1 MEQSKLVERLEGY
14 RRRNNA
20 DHCYLNGDLY
30 RLFYSRDLY
39 IIAYNSVKSNDGAET
54 SGADGTSLHGFCEEW
69 ITELIASMRDESY
82 QPQPNRTTMIPKRN
96 GKMRKLSFPNG
107 KDKLVQEAI
116 RIILECIYEPT
127 FSDLS
132 HGFRPKR
139 STQSAI
145 AEVET
150 LRGTTWFIEGDISAC
165 FDEIDHRTLEKI
177 LRERI
182 SDERFIRL
190 INKIL
195 KAGYFD
201 MQHIYQGTKTGNAQ
215 GSCCSPIL
223 CNIYLDKL
231 DRFME
236 HIIETDT
243 TGEHRRQNP
252 DYAKARYQYKKA
264 IRNGSDPKTVKHLK
278 CEMEN
283 LPSGDRFDPGFR
295 RVRYVRYADDFL
307 IGVIAPKAYAVDLK
321 QKIKEFLKSELALR
335 LSEEKTKITHA
346 ADHDV
351 AFLGYIIRKGA
362 VKHGKFLNNPFDSAI
377 RVYMN
382 TDGILKKLRENGMC
396 TGNGYPIGIT
406 RLLRE
411 SPEEIIKYGNQ
422 VLRGLL
428 TQQRG
433 CANFYE
439 GARIQYIVHFSIA
452 KTLARKFDISLKK
465 VFARYG
471 RVLMVNYQNAKGKA
485 CSVSLALYK
494 SFARQKGFFA
504 KIKLAVKSFYFLPW
518 YNLMNPLARVCY
530 ICGNPHSH
538 VSMYHRKTKKKLD
551 KPYSPIVTVM
561 LDINRRQIPLCG
573 HCFAD
578 VEAGRFQL
586 NQLKRR

>member
-1 MEQSKLVERLEGY
+1 MEQSKLVEKLEGY

-20 DHCYLNGDLY
+20 DHCYVNGDLY

-54 SGADGTSLHGFCEEW
+54 SGSDSTSLHGFCEEW
-69 ITELIASMRDESY
+69 ITELISSMRDESY
-82 QPQPNRTTMIPKRN
+82 QPQPNRTTTIPKKN

-107 KDKLVQEAI
+107 KDKLVQEAV
-116 RIILECIYEPT
+116 RLILECIYEPT
-127 FSDLS
+127 FSNLS
-132 HGFRPKR
+132 FGFRPKR
-139 STQSAI
+139 STQGAI

-150 LRGTTWFIEGDISAC
+150 WRGTIWFIEGDISAC
-165 FDEIDHRTLEKI
+165 FDEIDHRTLETI

-182 SDERFIRL
+182 NDERFIRL

-201 MQHIYQGTKTGNAQ
+201 MQHSLQRTKTGNAQ

-231 DRFME
+231 DRFMGN
-236 HIIETDT
+236 IINSDS
-243 TGEHRRQNP
+243 TGKYRKPNP
-252 DYAKARYQYKKA
+252 DYTKARYLYRKA
-264 IRNGSDPKTVKHLK
+264 VSNGSDTKTIKQLK
-278 CEMEN
+278 YTMEN
-283 LPSGDRFDPGFR
+283 LPSSDRYDSNFR

-321 QKIKEFLKSELALR
+321 RKIKEFLNNELCLR

-346 ADHDV
+346 AENEV
-351 AFLGYIIRKGA
+351 TFLGYIIRKGTG
-362 VKHGKFLNNPFDSAI
+362 KHCKFHSNPFDSALRI
-377 RVYMN
+377 FMN
-382 TDGILKKLRENGMC
+382 TEGILKKLHENGMC
-396 TGNGYPIGIT
+396 RGNGYPIGIS

-411 SPEEIIKYGNQ
+411 PPEEIIKYGNQ

-433 CANFYE
+433 CYNFFE
-439 GARIQYIVHFSIA
+439 GWRIQYVVMFSIA
-452 KTLARKFDISLKK
+452 KTLARKFDISVKK
-465 VFARYG
+465 VFARFGSSLSVSYS
-471 RVLMVNYQNAKGKA
+471 NAKDKA
-485 CSVSLALYK
+485 YSVSLELYK
-494 SFARQKGFFA
+494 SFARQKDFFA
-504 KIKLAVKSFYFLPW
+504 KIKSVVKSMPLPK

-530 ICGNPHSH
+530 ICGNPRSH

-573 HCFAD
+573 HCFAN

>member
-1 MEQSKLVERLEGY
+1 MEQSKLMQKLEGY
-14 RRRNNA
+14 RRRNAAIHEYVNS
-20 DHCYLNGDLY
+20 DLY
-30 RLFYSRDLY
+30 RLFYDEDLY

-54 SGADGTSLHGFCEEW
+54 SGSDGTSLHGFCQEW
-69 ITELIASMRDESY
+69 ITELIAAMRAESY
-82 QPQPNRTTMIPKRN
+82 QPQPNKIMMIPKKN

-150 LRGTTWFIEGDISAC
+150 WKGTIWFLEGDITAC
-165 FDEIDHRTLEKI
+165 FDEIDHRILESI

-182 SDERFIRL
+182 HDERFIRL
-190 INKIL
+190 INKVL

-201 MQHIYQGTKTGNAQ
+201 MQHSYHRNKAGNAQ

-236 HIIETDT
+236 SIIELDT
-243 TGEHRRQNP
+243 LGKYRKQNP
-252 DYAKARYQYKKA
+252 QYAKARYQYKKA
-264 IRNGSDPKTVKHLK
+264 VDKDCDAKTLK
-278 CEMEN
+278 SLLSEMEK
-283 LPSGDRFDPGFR
+283 LPSTDRYDPHFR
-295 RVRYVRYADDFL
+295 RIKYVRYADDFL
-307 IGVIAPKAYAVDLK
+307 IGLIAPKSYVVNLK
-321 QKIKEFLKSELALR
+321 QQIKEFLQNKLGLR
-335 LSEEKTKITHA
+335 LSDEKTKITHS

-351 AFLGYIIRKGA
+351 AFLGYLIRKGYG
-362 VKHGKFLNNPFDSAI
+362 KHSKFEIRPFDSTL
-377 RVYMN
+377 RVHMN
-382 TDGILKKLRENGMC
+382 TEGILNKLRHNGMC
-396 TGNGYPIGIT
+396 NPMAYPIGIT

-411 SPEEIIKYGNQ
+411 LPEDIIKYGNQ

-433 CANFYE
+433 CCNFFE
-439 GARIQYIVHFSIA
+439 GWRIQYIVQFSLA

-471 RVLMVNYQNAKGKA
+471 KALTVNYENAKGYTR
-485 CSVSLALYK
+485 SVSLSLYK
-494 SFARQKGFFA
+494 SFARQKNFFDTA
-504 KIKLAVKSFYFLPW
+504 KSAVTPFRLPDYKLV
-518 YNLMNPLARVCY
+518 NPLSRNCY
-530 ICGNPHSH
+530 ICGNPHDP
-538 VSMYHRKTKKKLD
+538 VSMYHRKTKKKLV
-551 KPYSPIVTVM
+551 KPYSPIITVM
-561 LDINRRQIPLCG
+561 LTINRRQLPLCG
-573 HCFAD
+573 SCFD
-578 VEAGRFQL
+578 NVETNKFQL

>member
-1 MEQSKLVERLEGY
+1 MEQSKLVEKLEGY
-14 RRRNNA
+14 RRRNSAN
-20 DHCYLNGDLY
+20 HCYVNGDLY

-69 ITELIASMRDESY
+69 ITELITSMRDESY

-107 KDKLVQEAI
+107 KDKLVQEAT

-127 FSDLS
+127 FSNLS

-145 AEVET
+145 AEVESWN
-150 LRGTTWFIEGDISAC
+150 GTIWFIEGDISAC
-165 FDEIDHRTLEKI
+165 FDEIDHRTLETI

-201 MQHIYQGTKTGNAQ
+201 MQHIYHRTKTGNAQ

-231 DRFME
+231 DRYME
-236 HIIETDT
+236 TIIKTETL
-243 TGEHRRQNP
+243 GGYRRQNP
-252 DYAKARYQYKKA
+252 DYAKARYLYKKA
-264 IRNGSDPKTVKHLK
+264 LNNGNDPKVIKHLK
-278 CEMEN
+278 SEMEN
-283 LPSGDRFDPGFR
+283 LPSSDRFDPNFR

-307 IGVIAPKAYAVDLK
+307 VGLIAPKAYTIALK
-321 QKIKEFLKSELALR
+321 QKIKEFLKNELCLR
-335 LSEEKTKITHA
+335 LSDEKTKITHA
-346 ADHDV
+346 TDNDV
-351 AFLGYIIRKGA
+351 SFLGYIIRKGA
-362 VKHGKFLNNPFDSAI
+362 VKHSKFQNNPFDSTI

-396 TGNGYPIGIT
+396 KGNGYPIGIT

-433 CANFYE
+433 CSNFYE
-439 GARIQYIVHFSIA
+439 GLRIQYIVQFSIA

-471 RVLMVNYQNAKGKA
+471 KALMVNYQNAKGKA
-485 CSVSLALYK
+485 CSVRMALYK
-494 SFARQKGFFA
+494 SFARQKKFFA
-504 KIKLAVKSFYFLPW
+504 KIKLAVKSFLFLPE
-518 YNLMNPLARVCY
+518 YNLMNQLARVCY
-530 ICGNPHSH
+530 ICGNPHSN

-561 LDINRRQIPLCG
+561 LAINRRQIPLCA
-573 HCFAD
+573 HCFAN
-578 VEAGRFQL
+578 VEADRFQI

>member
-14 RRRNNA
+14 RRRNSVNP
-20 DHCYLNGDLY
+20 CYVNSDLY

-39 IIAYNSVKSNDGAET
+39 IVAYNSVKSNDGAET

-69 ITELIASMRDESY
+69 ITELISSMRDESY
-82 QPQPNRTTMIPKRN
+82 QPQPNRTTMIPKKN

-127 FSDLS
+127 FSNLS
-132 HGFRPKR
+132 YGFRPKR
-139 STQSAI
+139 STQGAL

-150 LRGTTWFIEGDISAC
+150 WKGTVWFIEGDISAC
-165 FDEIDHRTLEKI
+165 FDEINHRILESI

-182 SDERFIRL
+182 DDERLIRL

-201 MQHIYQGTKTGNAQ
+201 MQHTFQRTKTGNAQ

-236 HIIETDT
+236 NVIDSDT
-243 TGEHRRQNP
+243 TGNYRKQNP
-252 DYAKARYQYKKA
+252 DYSKARYLYRKA
-264 IRNGSDPKTVKHLK
+264 VSNGSDTKTIKQLNYT
-278 CEMEN
+278 MAN
-283 LPSGDRFDPGFR
+283 LPSSDRYDPNFR
-295 RVRYVRYADDFL
+295 RVKYVRYADDFL

-321 QKIKEFLKSELALR
+321 RKIKEFLNNELSLR
-335 LSEEKTKITHA
+335 LSDEKTKITHA
-346 ADHDV
+346 AENEV
-351 AFLGYIIRKGA
+351 TFLGYIIRKGTG
-362 VKHGKFLNNPFDSAI
+362 KHCKFHSNPFDSTL
-377 RVYMN
+377 RVFMN
-382 TDGILKKLRENGMC
+382 TEGILRKLRENGMC
-396 TGNGYPIGIT
+396 KGNGYPIGIS

-411 SPEEIIKYGNQ
+411 PPEEIIKYGNQ

-433 CANFYE
+433 CYNFFE
-439 GARIQYIVHFSIA
+439 GWRIQYVVMFSIA

-465 VFARYG
+465 VFARFGSSLSVSY
-471 RVLMVNYQNAKGKA
+471 RNAKDKA

-494 SFARQKGFFA
+494 SFARQKDFFA
-504 KIKLAVKSFYFLPW
+504 KIKSALISVPLPK
-518 YNLMNPLARVCY
+518 YNLMNPLTRVCY
-530 ICGNPHSH
+530 ICGNPRLH
-538 VSMYHRKTKKKLD
+538 VSMYHRKTKKKIV
-551 KPYSPIVTVM
+551 KPCSPIVTVM
-561 LDINRRQIPLCG
+561 LAINRRQIALCG
-573 HCFAD
+573 HCFAN
-578 VEAGRFQL
+578 VEADRFQL

>member
-1 MEQSKLVERLEGY
+1 MEQSKFVERLEGY

-20 DHCYLNGDLY
+20 DHCYVNGDLY
-30 RLFYSRDLY
+30 RLFYDRELY

-54 SGADGTSLHGFCEEW
+54 SGADGTSLHGFCEDW

-82 QPQPNRTTMIPKRN
+82 QPQPNRTTMIAKRN
-96 GKMRKLSFPNG
+96 GKMRKLGFPNG
-107 KDKLVQEAI
+107 KDKLVQEAV

-127 FSDLS
+127 FSNLS

-150 LRGTTWFIEGDISAC
+150 WKGTTWFVEGDISAC

-201 MQHIYQGTKTGNAQ
+201 MQHIYHGTKTGNAQ

-223 CNIYLDKL
+223 CNIYLNKL

-236 HIIETDT
+236 NIIEMDT
-243 TGEHRRQNP
+243 TGNYRRQNP
-252 DYAKARYQYKKA
+252 DYAKTRYQYKKA
-264 IRNGSDPKTVKHLK
+264 VSNGSDPKTVKHLK
-278 CEMEN
+278 WEMEN
-283 LPSGDRFDPGFR
+283 LPSSDRFDPNFR
-295 RVRYVRYADDFL
+295 RVKYVRYADDFL
-307 IGVIAPKAYAVDLK
+307 IGLIAPKAYAIDLK
-321 QKIKEFLKSELALR
+321 QKIKEFLKNELCLR

-346 ADHDV
+346 ADNDV
-351 AFLGYIIRKGA
+351 TFLGYIIRKGS
-362 VKHGKFLNNPFDSAI
+362 VKHCKFQTNPFDSTI
-377 RVYMN
+377 RIYMN
-382 TDGILKKLRENGMC
+382 TDGVLKKLRENGMC
-396 TGNGYPIGIT
+396 KENGYPIGIT

-439 GARIQYIVHFSIA
+439 SGRIQYIVHFSIA

-471 RVLMVNYQNAKGKA
+471 RALMVKYQNAKGKA

-494 SFARQKGFFA
+494 SFARQKDFFA
-504 KIKLAVKSFYFLPW
+504 KIKLAVKSFFFLPM
-518 YNLMNPLARVCY
+518 YNLRDPLARVCY
-530 ICGNPHSH
+530 ICGNPHFQ

-551 KPYSPIVTVM
+551 KPYSPIVTAM
-561 LDINRRQIPLCG
+561 LAINRRQIPLCA
-573 HCFAD
+573 HCFAN
-578 VEAGRFQL
+578 VEADRFQL

>member
-14 RRRNNA
+14 RRRNNT
-20 DHCYLNGDLY
+20 DHCYVNGDLY
-30 RLFYSRDLY
+30 RLFYNRELY

-54 SGADGTSLHGFCEEW
+54 SGADGTSLHGFGEEW
-69 ITELIASMRDESY
+69 IAELIASMRDESY
-82 QPQPNRTTMIPKRN
+82 LPQPNRTAMIPKSN
-96 GKMRKLSFPNG
+96 GKLRKLSFPNG
-107 KDKLVQEAI
+107 KDKLVQEAV

-127 FSDLS
+127 FSNLS

-150 LRGTTWFIEGDISAC
+150 WKGTIWFIEGDISAC
-165 FDEIDHRTLEKI
+165 FDEIDHRKLETI

-201 MQHIYQGTKTGNAQ
+201 MQHVYHGTKTGNAQ

-231 DRFME
+231 DRYME
-236 HIIETDT
+236 NIINLDT
-243 TGEHRRQNP
+243 AGGYRRQNP

-264 IRNGSDPKTVKHLK
+264 VNNNIDPETIKHLK
-278 CEMEN
+278 SEMES
-283 LPSGDRFDPGFR
+283 LPASDRYDPNFR
-295 RVRYVRYADDFL
+295 RVKYVRYADDFL
-307 IGVIAPKAYAVDLK
+307 IGLIAPKSYALDLK
-321 QKIKEFLKSELALR
+321 QKIKEFLKNELCLR

-346 ADHDV
+346 ADNDV
-351 AFLGYIIRKGA
+351 TFLGYIIQKGS
-362 VKHGKFLNNPFDSAI
+362 VKHSKFQNNPFDSTI
-377 RVYMN
+377 RIYMN
-382 TDGILKKLRENGMC
+382 TDSILKKLRENGMC
-396 TGNGYPIGIT
+396 TGNGYPIGIS

-411 SPEEIIKYGNQ
+411 SPQEIIKYGNQ

-433 CANFYE
+433 CVNFHK
-439 GARIQYIVHFSIA
+439 GARIQYIVQFSIA
-452 KTLARKFDISLKK
+452 KTLARKFDISIKK

-471 RVLMVNYQNAKGKA
+471 KTLMVKYQNAKGKA
-485 CSVSLALYK
+485 CSVNLALYK
-494 SFARQKGFFA
+494 SFARKKNFFA
-504 KIKLAVKSFYFLPW
+504 KIKFVVKLFFFRPE
-518 YNLMNPLARVCY
+518 YNLMDPLARVCY
-530 ICGNPHSH
+530 ICGNPHSN

-551 KPYSPIVTVM
+551 KPYKPIVTVM
-561 LDINRRQIPLCG
+561 LAINRRQIPLCA
-573 HCFAD
+573 HCFAN
-578 VEAGRFQL
+578 VEADRFQL

>member
-20 DHCYLNGDLY
+20 DHCYVNGDLY
-30 RLFYSRDLY
+30 RLFYNRDLY

-82 QPQPNRTTMIPKRN
+82 QPQPNRTTMIAKSN
-96 GKMRKLSFPNG
+96 GKMRKLGFPNG
-107 KDKLVQEAI
+107 KDKLVQEAV

-127 FSDLS
+127 FSNLS

-139 STQSAI
+139 STQGAI
-145 AEVET
+145 AEVEIW
-150 LRGTTWFIEGDISAC
+150 RGTVWFIEGDISAC
-165 FDEIDHRTLEKI
+165 FDEIDHRTLETI

-195 KAGYFD
+195 NAGYFD
-201 MQHIYQGTKTGNAQ
+201 MQHIYHGTKTGNAQ

-236 HIIETDT
+236 NTIEMDT
-243 TGEHRRQNP
+243 SGNYRRQNP

-264 IRNGSDPKTVKHLK
+264 VSNGSDPKTIKHLK
-278 CEMEN
+278 GEMEN
-283 LPSGDRFDPGFR
+283 LPTSDRYDPNFR
-295 RVRYVRYADDFL
+295 RARYVRYADDFL
-307 IGVIAPKAYAVDLK
+307 IGLIAPKTYAIELK
-321 QKIKEFLKSELALR
+321 QKIKEFLKNELCLR
-335 LSEEKTKITHA
+335 LSEEKTKITHS

-351 AFLGYIIRKGA
+351 AFLGYIIRKGTG
-362 VKHGKFLNNPFDSAI
+362 KHYKFYSNPFNPKI
-377 RVYMN
+377 HINMN
-382 TDGILKKLRENGMC
+382 TEGILKKLHDNGMC
-396 TGNGYPIGIT
+396 RGNGYPIGIS

-411 SPEEIIKYGNQ
+411 PPEEIIKYGNQ

-433 CANFYE
+433 CFNFFE
-439 GARIQYIVHFSIA
+439 GWRIQYVVKFSIA
-452 KTLARKFDISLKK
+452 KTLARKFDISIKK
-465 VFARYG
+465 VFARFG
-471 RVLMVNYQNAKGKA
+471 RSLSVSYRNAKNKA

-494 SFARQKGFFA
+494 SFARQKDFFA
-504 KIKLAVKSFYFLPW
+504 KIKSAVKSVNLPM
-518 YNLMNPLARVCY
+518 YNLMDPLARVCY
-530 ICGNPHSH
+530 ICGNPHFQ
-538 VSMYHRKTKKKLD
+538 VSMYHRKTKKKLN

-561 LDINRRQIPLCG
+561 LNINRRQIPLCG
-573 HCFAD
+573 QCFAS
-578 VEAGRFQL
+578 VEADRFQL